1 MRVTPTPRVRGQIM
15 NRPSCSTLTRPT
27 SQDNQGVIRPDEL
40 YTLNELKHRL
50 GITNSTLRAARRG
63 GLRVYYRHKHG
74 YVYGRHW
81 IEYVLQ
87 SPDHTVAS

>member
-1 MRVTPTPRVRGQIM
+1 MDRNSSTSSSGP
-15 NRPSCSTLTRPT
+15 CSLDIR
-27 SQDNQGVIRPDEL
+27 GVIRPDEL

-74 YVYGRHW
+74 YVYGRDW
-81 IEYVLQ
+81 IEYVILSQ
-87 SPDHTVAS
+87 DQKDC